1 MQTYKIV
8 KYRKLG
14 TIKIGVETIKT
25 RLTLQQAKEYCS
37 RADTNGGGWFCAFV
51 KE

>member
-8 KYRKLG
+8 KYRELVY
-14 TIKIGVETIKT
+14 TVETIKT
-25 RLTLQQAKEYCS
+25 GLTLQEAKEYCS
-37 RADTNGGGWFCAFV
+37 RADTSGAGWFCAFV